1 MNRIYQPPPA
11 SGLDEAAIGRRA
23 HAALE
28 ASCAELPTD
37 IAFRLRQSRERA
49 VAAAQPRRRLALLP
63 RLAGVAGT
71 LDGGDWLRQNLISAT
86 GVVLLA
92 LIAAFASQQSQDD
105 RLNESIDIDTALL
118 TDDLPIDAYLDRGFG
133 NWLDSQGER

>member
-1 MNRIYQPPPA
+1 MNRTHLP
-11 SGLDEAAIGRRA
+11 SSTNGLDEAAIGRRA

-28 ASCAELPTD
+28 AACGELPPD
-37 IAFRLRQSRERA
+37 IVFRLRQSRERA
-49 VAAAQPRRRLALLP
+49 VAAALPRRRLALLP
-63 RLAGVAGT
+63 RLAGMAGT
-71 LDGGDWLRQNLISAT
+71 LGGGDWLRQNLVSAT

-92 LIAAFASQQSQDD
+92 LIAAFASQQSQDE
-105 RLNESIDIDTALL
+105 RFNESMDIDTALL

>member
-1 MNRIYQPPPA
+1 PA

-28 ASCAELPTD
+28 ASCAELPPD
-37 IAFRLRQSRERA
+37 ITFRLRQSRERA
-49 VAAAQPRRRLALLP
+49 AAAAQPHRRLALLP

-71 LDGGDWLRQNLISAT
+71 LGGGDWLRQNLISAT

-92 LIAAFASQQSQDD
+92 LIAA
-105 RLNESIDIDTALL
+105 
-118 TDDLPIDAYLDRGFG
+118 
-133 NWLDSQGER
+133 

>member
-1 MNRIYQPPPA
+1 MNRIYQPHPA

-28 ASCAELPTD
+28 ASCAELPAD

-71 LDGGDWLRQNLISAT
+71 LGGGDWLRQNLISAT

-92 LIAAFASQQSQDD
+92 LIAAFASQQSQDE

>member
-28 ASCAELPTD
+28 ASCAELPAD

-71 LDGGDWLRQNLISAT
+71 LGSGDWLRQNLISAT

-92 LIAAFASQQSQDD
+92 LIAAFASQQSQDE